1 MSMQIRPSL
10 THDELQHRLQVAL
23 REGTPNI
30 AQTLVGLNVRTS
42 YTHAGRFSGWF
53 ILVVAVEMLQMY
65 HFLLI
70 FWSLQSFGSFTS
82 HLFYFLY
89 VTAHCTLDCCQKCTH
104 HHAWSLKKSKLIAC
118 ILVFFKTIGCELFW
132 FLVCLFPRQYSKSPL
147 VWRNFL
153 NFSSSA
159 HYSSHSLSPLVLR
172 HRNAWSHTCTFPAEN
187 RNSSTRPAHVSPL
200 PTTPHSHLPCGRCP
214 NHSWNSGQ
222 NPATR
227 PFYVSMWDISENVV
241 FGNGSLKLIFVLAR
255 CLVQNLLVEF
265 VPC

>member
-89 VTAHCTLDCCQKCTH
+89 VIAHCTLDCCQKCTH

-227 PFYVSMWDISENVV
+227 PFYVSMWDIYQ
-241 FGNGSLKLIFVLAR
+241 KT
-255 CLVQNLLVEF
+255 
-265 VPC
+265 

>member
-1 MSMQIRPSL
+1 MCALFCHFLLPDVVQCDEGDPLCPCSRPIMSMQIRPSL

-104 HHAWSLKKSKLIAC
+104 HHA
-118 ILVFFKTIGCELFW
+118 
-132 FLVCLFPRQYSKSPL
+132 
-147 VWRNFL
+147 
-153 NFSSSA
+153 
-159 HYSSHSLSPLVLR
+159 
-172 HRNAWSHTCTFPAEN
+172 
-187 RNSSTRPAHVSPL
+187 
-200 PTTPHSHLPCGRCP
+200 
-214 NHSWNSGQ
+214 
-222 NPATR
+222 
-227 PFYVSMWDISENVV
+227 
-241 FGNGSLKLIFVLAR
+241 
-255 CLVQNLLVEF
+255 
-265 VPC
+265 

>member
-1 MSMQIRPSL
+1 MQIRPSL

-82 HLFYFLY
+82 HLFLFPLCNSTLHSRLLSEMHTPSCMIFEKVQTNCMYF
-89 VTAHCTLDCCQKCTH
+89 
-104 HHAWSLKKSKLIAC
+104 S
-118 ILVFFKTIGCELFW
+118 FFKTIGCELFW

-147 VWRNFL
+147 VWGNFL

-159 HYSSHSLSPLVLR
+159 HYSSHSLS
-172 HRNAWSHTCTFPAEN
+172 
-187 RNSSTRPAHVSPL
+187 
-200 PTTPHSHLPCGRCP
+200 
-214 NHSWNSGQ
+214 
-222 NPATR
+222 
-227 PFYVSMWDISENVV
+227 
-241 FGNGSLKLIFVLAR
+241 
-255 CLVQNLLVEF
+255 LL
-265 VPC
+265 

>member
-53 ILVVAVEMLQMY
+53 LPFLVVAVEMLQMY

-118 ILVFFKTIGCELFW
+118 ILFFFKPLGVNCFGFW
-132 FLVCLFPRQYSKSPL
+132 CVYFPDSIL
-147 VWRNFL
+147 
-153 NFSSSA
+153 
-159 HYSSHSLSPLVLR
+159 SL
-172 HRNAWSHTCTFPAEN
+172 H
-187 RNSSTRPAHVSPL
+187 
-200 PTTPHSHLPCGRCP
+200 
-214 NHSWNSGQ
+214 
-222 NPATR
+222 
-227 PFYVSMWDISENVV
+227 
-241 FGNGSLKLIFVLAR
+241 
-255 CLVQNLLVEF
+255 
-265 VPC
+265 

>member
-1 MSMQIRPSL
+1 
-10 THDELQHRLQVAL
+10 
-23 REGTPNI
+23 
-30 AQTLVGLNVRTS
+30 
-42 YTHAGRFSGWF
+42 
-53 ILVVAVEMLQMY
+53 MLQMY

-147 VWRNFL
+147 VWGNFL

-227 PFYVSMWDISENVV
+227 PFYVSMWDIYQKTSCLAMAVWSW
-241 FGNGSLKLIFVLAR
+241 FFVLAR
-255 CLVQNLLVEF
+255 CLVQNLLVKF